1 MGLYQRITA
10 QDATKVSVHRLG
22 AGLRELA
29 GGGITRAAL
38 ISALGLEGNDVTQ
51 LDALIATYQAL
62 PQSNVAQALLKA
74 AFLGRMEDIFLLCE
88 TGDYTE
94 AQARGRLG
102 F

>member
-22 AGLRELA
+22 A